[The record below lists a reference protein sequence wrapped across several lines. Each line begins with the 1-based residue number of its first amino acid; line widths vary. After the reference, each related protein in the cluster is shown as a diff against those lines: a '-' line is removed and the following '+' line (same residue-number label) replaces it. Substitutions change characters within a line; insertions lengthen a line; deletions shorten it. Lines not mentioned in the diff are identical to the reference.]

1 MIPELMPE
9 IFHVLE
15 MGVQES
21 HEFYDGI
28 GISLSSFRVFDRHDM
43 IDHFLYVT
51 SVFPHDKLVAGRIVF
66 HNDFGNEGQMY
77 VKAIKYHN
85 AGLKNNDALT

>member
-1 MIPELMPE
+1 
-9 IFHVLE
+9 
-15 MGVQES
+15 
-21 HEFYDGI
+21 
-28 GISLSSFRVFDRHDM
+28 M